1 MNCLDY
7 KAAGIILFSEKG
19 EVYMAVDKKQ
29 RVQDFGGK
37 KIPEDLEQ
45 PHKTAIRECEEE
57 CGIVPNDISYSNSIY
72 LANSKYYLFFA
83 MTNDIPIPQN
93 EIEII
98 KKFQNID
105 SIDIPLN
112 PRLWGHK
119 WIVQA
124 KNWLLENKI
133 VRPALRTVWQ

>member
-7 KAAGIILFSEKG
+7 KAAGILLFSDKG
-19 EVYMAVDKKQ
+19 EVYMALDKKQ
-29 RVQDFGGK
+29 RGTDFGGK

-45 PHKTAIRECEEE
+45 PHATATRECTEE
-57 CGIVPNDISYSNSIY
+57 CGVIPNDISYSDGIY
-72 LANSKYYLFFA
+72 LVNSKYYLFFA
-83 MTNDIPIPQN
+83 MTTDIPVPQN
-93 EIEII
+93 EIEVIR
-98 KKFQNID
+98 KFPNLD

-124 KNWLLENKI
+124 KSWLLERRIN
-133 VRPALRTVWQ
+133 RPALRTVWQ